1 MKTLYIFDDVQLSS
15 NCGVGTYLKELTQL
29 VTSWGDMQ
37 ICMIMFRANVEDSG
51 SIRYNGIRYIL
62 LSKKLSPNPFEEGA
76 IVCDSLDEFISD
88 DKNNYFLFN
97 YAPCDN
103 LIGEVKKHFPLST
116 CICIVHDFNW
126 TSYFLG
132 KVSSFL
138 HAIKTVNKTPIQEQI
153 TEIYNREK
161 KQFHY
166 ADKVICLSEDS
177 KSILQKYYHLPDRK
191 LHLIPHGIKL
201 RKKQISTQARRKWR
215 NLYRLKDNE
224 KVILSVGRISKAKGT
239 YAFLSAFKEILK
251 TYPESRW
258 VIAGDL
264 RGATELLKRAGTI
277 ATKITFTGY
286 LDRKELSHWYQMADV
301 GIIPSYTEQ
310 FCYVGIEMMNHRLPI
325 VASDGLGVRCMFQD
339 DINACIAHIGNTQK
353 GSEFERNLLNSTLK
367 MLSASDTQRYAS
379 NSYQILKKRY
389 AYNLMNENYRSF
401 FDTLSE

>member
-29 VTSWGDMQ
+29 VMSWGDMQ
-37 ICMIMFRANVEDSG
+37 ICMIMFRANVEACRP
-51 SIRYNGIRYIL
+51 IRCKGIRYIL
-62 LSKKLSPNPFEEGA
+62 LPEKLSSNPFEDGT
-76 IVCDSLDEFISD
+76 IVCNSLDEFISD

-103 LIGEVKKHFPLST
+103 LIREVKKHFPLST

-138 HAIKTVNKTPIQEQI
+138 HAIKTTDKTPIQEQI
-153 TEIYNREK
+153 TEIYSREK

-177 KSILQKYYHLPDRK
+177 KSILQKHYHLPDSK

-201 RKKQISTQARRKWR
+201 KKRRISALERERWR
-215 NLYRLKDNE
+215 SLYGLKNNE
-224 KVILSVGRISKAKGT
+224 KVILTVGRISKAKGT
-239 YAFLSAFKEILK
+239 YAFLNAFRKILK

-264 RGATELLKRAGTI
+264 KGATELLKKAETV

-325 VASDGLGVRCMFQD
+325 VASDGLGVKCMFQD
-339 DINACIAHIGNTQK
+339 DINACIARIGNIQK
-353 GSEFERNLLNSTLK
+353 ESEFERNLLNATLK

-389 AYNLMNENYRSF
+389 AYNLMSENYRRF
-401 FDTLSE
+401 FKTLSE